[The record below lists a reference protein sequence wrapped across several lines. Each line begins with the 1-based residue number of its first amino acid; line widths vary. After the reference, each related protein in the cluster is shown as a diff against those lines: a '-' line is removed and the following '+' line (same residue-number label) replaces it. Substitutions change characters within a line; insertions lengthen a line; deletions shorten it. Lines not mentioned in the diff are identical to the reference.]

1 MRAPTSLSD
10 LLKSSVYYSIFNQGN
25 NESDVKKN
33 LRPAYGKYSGASG
46 QNIDYSDPRVIAAYA
61 QSIEM
66 DSAGGIVYY
75 AGKPDGSYEASALG
89 QFVKV
94 NRGTPN
100 EHYVHYSRIFQPTE
114 EARKNIDTLSL
125 VMGLTYEVA
134 AQQIAFLNDC
144 IAESEKFND
153 RVSQIIGAYT
163 EFTIAQTNIDT
174 AKTNGSIYLSYAELK
189 KYLDLEL
196 APSQTQFIVGVQPR
210 PMIISVD
217 LVAAAAQGCA
227 TATKLLYPYKENG
240 EIKWGVHQF
249 LKQRA
254 PRYGK
259 PIAKSTVD
267 DTTDYFIKKFAG
279 REGTKEPVTEAERVA
294 FAQAYVDR
302 FGDQNFS
309 VRLKVE
315 TTGAWCIQYDEPVEL
330 FDTAL
335 NGSNYSASDKTYMG
349 SGDPQGFWAGDFY
362 KATRDYIIDPAIYA
376 VKDSI
381 ENVMQGEKGVFI
393 SRHGL
398 QNFSEF
404 LRTTSDNITNRLN
417 AIGTIISSE
426 NYALQ
431 QNYSI
436 GTNTVEALGEQKQKV
451 LNNLR

>member
-1 MRAPTSLSD
+1 MRAPASLND
-10 LLKSSVYYSIFNQGN
+10 LLKSSVYYSIFIRGN
-25 NESDVKKN
+25 NESEVKKN

-66 DSAGGIVYY
+66 DPAGGIVYY

-217 LVAAAAQGCA
+217 LFAAAAQGCA

-240 EIKWGVHQF
+240 EIKWGVHEF

-279 REGTKEPVTEAERVA
+279 REGTKEPVTAAERVA
-294 FAQAYVDR
+294 FAQAYIDR

-309 VRLKVE
+309 VSLSVE
-315 TTGAWCIQYDEPVEL
+315 RTGGWSIQIGEPVEL

-335 NGSNYSASDKTYMG
+335 TGSTYSASAKTCIG
-349 SGDPQGFWAGDFY
+349 SGDPVTFSSLDPIVDRDF
-362 KATRDYIIDPAIYA
+362 IIDPAIYA

-381 ENVMQGEKGVFI
+381 ENVKAAEKGVFI